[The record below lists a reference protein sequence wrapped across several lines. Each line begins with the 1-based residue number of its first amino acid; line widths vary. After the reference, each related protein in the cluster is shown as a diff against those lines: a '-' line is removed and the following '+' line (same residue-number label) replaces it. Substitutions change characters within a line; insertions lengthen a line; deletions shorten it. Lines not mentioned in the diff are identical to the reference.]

1 MLYAS
6 FGVLFYLKGMKICGR
21 KRKYPNFIDISF
33 VGSVFGRVKTACVRF
48 LGAPRY
54 LVGLRIKR
62 QRRVGADE

>member
-1 MLYAS
+1 
-6 FGVLFYLKGMKICGR
+6 MKICGR